1 MTAMR
6 YATTL
11 GALVL
16 CGVAS
21 SVLAHAMLDHAEPR
35 VGATVTAP
43 PHVVSLWFTQKLEA
57 AFSKIEVRDSSG
69 ARVDAG
75 AAQVDDA
82 DPAVLRVGLKPLPA
96 GVYRVD
102 WQVLSVDTHTT
113 EGHFSFHVGK

>member
-1 MTAMR
+1 MR